1 MRLFKGRSR
10 RESSTTSE
18 TAVTSTTSTATAT
31 TSITTAKSSSKFITS
46 STTTTLSTTKTMEM
60 NNKNAA
66 VSSFLS
72 KHYDA
77 IYISTEDEDSG
88 PYAPSTMTTTTVK
101 NTLTTNVQETA
112 KIITAP
118 IYTQYPQSALSAR
131 IRQFTGGQNPPGSTK
146 RDSGDSELS
155 VRFADQLVTSSASLH
170 SKKRKHRVEFK
181 TTTSEGGDFFDGKSS
196 VAKSTVSCPPI
207 PNTNSFDYNS
217 FVEYIIK
224 LTGDWTQVQVV
235 HLPNDQT
242 VGLGF
247 GIVGGPS
254 TGVVVKTI
262 LPGSAADKDGRLRPG
277 DRILQIGRIN
287 VQGMSSQQVAGL
299 LRQPE
304 EIIEVIV
311 GRPINVT
318 DTAEDSLCKCFI

>member
-1 MRLFKGRSR
+1 MD
-10 RESSTTSE
+10 
-18 TAVTSTTSTATAT
+18 
-31 TSITTAKSSSKFITS
+31 
-46 STTTTLSTTKTMEM
+46 M
-60 NNKNAA
+60 NNKAAA

-88 PYAPSTMTTTTVK
+88 PYAPSNATTVK

-112 KIITAP
+112 KIIAAP

-131 IRQFTGGQNPPGSTK
+131 IRQFTRGQNPPGSK

-155 VRFADQLVTSSASLH
+155 VRFADQLVTSSSH
-170 SKKRKHRVEFK
+170 SKRKHRVEFK
-181 TTTSEGGDFFDGKSS
+181 TTTSEGGDFCDGKSS
-196 VAKSTVSCPPI
+196 VCAKSTVSCIVPI
-207 PNTNSFDYNS
+207 PNSNSDKFDYNS

-235 HLPNDQT
+235 HLPNEPA

-247 GIVGGPS
+247 GIVGGTS

-262 LPGSAADKDGRLRPG
+262 LPGSAADKDQRLRPG

-287 VQGMSSQQVAGL
+287 VNGMSSQQVAGL

-304 EIIEVIV
+304 NVIEVII

-318 DTAEDSLCKCFI
+318 DTAEDSLL